1 MVDRRV
7 SEPVGPASH
16 SVNERWI
23 VLTHD
28 MDRRHNWWADGPF
41 DSRQDAEAHKAK
53 LRTAAIEGKGLQKGL
68 LENSPKYARSRTVH
82 QVLVLVDPKDRA
94 RMERWT

>member
-1 MVDRRV
+1 MR
-7 SEPVGPASH
+7 SSIPEPEGLASH

-28 MDRRHNWWADGPF
+28 MDKRHNWWADGPF

-53 LRTAAIEGKGLQKGL
+53 LRNAAIEGKGLQQGL

>member
-1 MVDRRV
+1 MR
-7 SEPVGPASH
+7 SSSPEPEGLASH

-28 MDRRHNWWADGPF
+28 MDKRHNWWADGPF
-41 DSRQDAEAHKAK
+41 DSRQDAEAHRAK
-53 LRTAAIEGKGLQKGL
+53 LRAAAIEGKGLQKGL
-68 LENSPKYARSRTVH
+68 LESSPKYARSRTVH